1 MKFGQLV
8 LTKIIAIVCHQM
20 SYFKAEMHQIRFRL
34 GLCPRASWG
43 SLQRSP
49 RPFSWWGGG
58 GWGLAAP
65 SPRTPPLPRPRFP
78 ALRVSDFGAFG
89 ASLSANP
96 KYHYSSPRPPTLG
109 RLEYTLLR
117 LRNIFTIRYTIRYAS

>member
-1 MKFGQLV
+1 VPKFDFGWDS
-8 LTKIIAIVCHQM
+8 APDP
-20 SYFKAEMHQIRFRL
+20 A
-34 GLCPRASWG
+34 GG
-43 SLQRSP
+43 SSQRSP
-49 RPFSWWGGG
+49 RPPSWWG
-58 GWGLAAP
+58 
-65 SPRTPPLPRPRFP
+65 TPPLPRPRFP